1 MHAVVNRAKEQ
12 LLLQFVIIYDDFLEF
27 MNNNVE
33 KCFFG
38 FPKAT
43 SERRG
48 GQVCKISCQICY
60 YLLLFMM
67 TFWSELGNSVS
78 VFQS

>member
-38 FPKAT
+38 DFSKAT
-43 SERRG
+43 SDRQG
-48 GQVCKISCQICY
+48 GQICKIFMSN
-60 YLLLFMM
+60 LLLFVIIYDD
-67 TFWSELGNSVS
+67 FLE
-78 VFQS
+78 

>member
-1 MHAVVNRAKEQ
+1 M
-12 LLLQFVIIYDDFLEF
+12 LLLIVQKNSYYYNLFIIYDDFLEF

-43 SERRG
+43 SDRRG
-48 GQVCKISCQICY
+48 GQICKIFMSN
-60 YLLLFMM
+60 LLLFVIIYDD
-67 TFWSELGNSVS
+67 FLE
-78 VFQS
+78 

>member
-33 KCFFG
+33 KCFFLD
-38 FPKAT
+38 FPRLHLTGEVDK
-43 SERRG
+43 SVRS
-48 GQVCKISCQICY
+48 SCQI
-60 YLLLFMM
+60 F
-67 TFWSELGNSVS
+67 
-78 VFQS
+78 

>member
-33 KCFFG
+33 KCFFW
-38 FPKAT
+38 
-43 SERRG
+43 
-48 GQVCKISCQICY
+48 ISQGYI
-60 YLLLFMM
+60 
-67 TFWSELGNSVS
+67 
-78 VFQS
+78 